1 MPFISGGRDLWDDVD
16 SSSWY
21 REFPEGLRATVSESV
36 SATMVHHI
44 LSLGQFA
51 LVPVLTG
58 PWERN

>member
-1 MPFISGGRDLWDDVD
+1 MPFINGGRDLRDDVD

-21 REFPEGLRATVSESV
+21 REVPEGLRVTVSESV

-51 LVPVLTG
+51 LVPVLTR